1 MGSTSKISPELPAAF
16 LFADVKGYSVLIQRD
31 EVGTY
36 ERLRRA
42 RLLFRQLVGDYGG
55 RIVDEAGDG
64 VLAEFDDAG
73 RAVDFALAVQRDLA
87 NAAAWQGESGPFA
100 FRIGIHLGPVR
111 RDGDRPYGHSLI
123 IAQRIQEIAPPGRV
137 CISDATRAA
146 VARRT
151 DLRFVNMGMRA
162 LKNVDPMVVHR
173 VEAADQ
179 PFLAEPLLVAPA
191 SSPGY
196 ADDGSI
202 AMLPLENHSLDASDR
217 LLCDGVT
224 IDIIDR
230 LSRFRDLSVIARHS
244 AFQCR
249 GLADRPAEI
258 GQLLGARYL
267 ALGSMRRSGDRLR
280 ITAQLILA
288 ESGRLLWS
296 DRYDGSLADVFDFQD
311 EVADMIAARLASQVS
326 EAERRRILT
335 ARDPDVDAYGLV
347 LRGQDLMVRFRQDS
361 NSHARHLFEEAAA
374 LDPGYGRVYSGM
386 SHSFYLAWRYGWA
399 DEKELCLDRAVN
411 LAIEAVNRDGL
422 DARGYSEL
430 GCARLYQKHYAE
442 SLASYERAIELNPN
456 DADVLGNMADAVTAM
471 GQPERA
477 VTLLERAI
485 RLNPCHPDWYLW
497 HLGDA
502 QFNLGRYEETIQTL
516 TRMRDPTEAHR
527 LLAAT
532 HALLGNLDAARQHA
546 DELRRAHPGFTLAD
560 WRRVPPDVDAS
571 TLERYFE
578 GLRLAGLS

>member
-1 MGSTSKISPELPAAF
+1 MSSTSENSPELTAAF
-16 LFADVKGYSVLIQRD
+16 LFADVKGYSVLIQQD
-31 EVGTY
+31 EIGAY

-42 RLLFRQLVGDYGG
+42 RLLFRQLVGGYGG

-73 RAVDFALAVQRDLA
+73 RAVDFALAIQRDLA

-100 FRIGIHLGPVR
+100 FRIGIHLGPVH

-123 IAQRIQEIAPPGRV
+123 VAQRIQEIAPPGRV
-137 CISDATRAA
+137 CISNATRAA
-146 VARRT
+146 VEKRT

-162 LKNVDPMVVHR
+162 LKNLDPMIVHR

-179 PFLAEPLLVAPA
+179 PYLVEPLLTPA

-249 GLADRPAEI
+249 GLVGRPADI

-267 ALGSMRRSGDRLR
+267 ALGTMRRAGDRLR

-296 DRYDGSLADVFDFQD
+296 DRYDGALADVFDFQD
-311 EVADMIAARLASQVS
+311 EVADMIAARLASHVS
-326 EAERRRILT
+326 EAERRRMLSSR
-335 ARDPDVDAYGLV
+335 APAVGVYGLV
-347 LRGQDLMVRFRQDS
+347 LRGQDLMTRYRQEA
-361 NSHARHLFEEAAA
+361 NAHARSLFEEAAV
-374 LDPGYGRVYSGM
+374 LDPEYGRIYSGL
-386 SHSFYLAWRYGWA
+386 SRTFSVAWRYRWT
-399 DEKELCLDRAVN
+399 DRPSESLEHAAV
-411 LAIEAVNRDGL
+411 LARRAIEQDERDS
-422 DARGYSEL
+422 RGFAEL
-430 GCARLYQKHYAE
+430 GYAYLYQKRHPEALE
-442 SLASYERAIELNPN
+442 AYERAVLLNPN
-456 DADVLGNMADAVTAM
+456 DADVLALMTDALTCV
-471 GQPERA
+471 GQLDRA
-477 VTLLERAI
+477 VAAIQRAL
-485 RLNPCHPDWYLW
+485 RLNPCYPDWYLW
-497 HLGDA
+497 NYAEALFDLEQYG
-502 QFNLGRYEETIQTL
+502 EVISTL
-516 TRMRDPTEAHR
+516 SKMRDQTEGHR
-527 LLAAT
+527 LLAAS
-532 HALLGNLDAARQHA
+532 HALLGQYEQARRHAA
-546 DELRRAHPGFTLAD
+546 EVRRAHPNFSLGEWLQ
-560 WRRVPPDVDAS
+560 VPPNVESLAQR
-571 TLERYFE
+571 RYFE
-578 GLRLAGLS
+578 GLRLAGLE